1 MNWSEYPYLRIA
13 ISFAFGIF
21 ATEYFDLN
29 VSIIYGFTAL
39 IIFIYVGTSVFLT
52 YKFTKSHI
60 SGSLFILLF
69 LFLGMAIMSFRK
81 YTDTNKII
89 GTETN
94 KKILLTGIIKE
105 NLKSESKQRF
115 LISTESYSK
124 SDSLNLFHSCDL
136 IVQFEKTDS
145 VATTYKVGNQIAFNA
160 KLSLVKS
167 ASNPE
172 SFDYAAFLKTKGIF
186 QQAFVKEGYHHL
198 ISTNQFNAF
207 KTFAETTKTFTS
219 STLHK
224 YISNQSSLGIA
235 EALLLGQKTYLSSD
249 TYQDFA
255 DTGAIHVLS
264 VSGLHVAIF
273 ISLFI
278 WLFDKIKSK
287 HQGVKFIRVISLIL
301 IVAFYVVLTG
311 MSPSVLR
318 AGFMVILYIVGK
330 NYFKN
335 TNTYNIL
342 SISAICLL
350 CYDPYYLFQISFQLS
365 YLSLLSILYFQP
377 KIKKW
382 WLPKSKVLQFIWD
395 LINVSLAAQVLVFP
409 LTILYFNKFPLY
421 FILSGIIAVPLVTV
435 LIYLGTFIF
444 VIEFICS
451 GFNEYI
457 SPIFNAL
464 LDFLQF
470 AISYLADLPYSKL
483 DSLWLDPYVLILCY
497 ISILLFMIWLELR
510 QYKFIAS
517 SLVAT
522 YLVILSIHCRPVL
535 MSQKDSL
542 FIYDVYGGVLIDIF
556 SNYNVQT
563 IRSSTVSEKTINFVA
578 LNNRIKNSYEL
589 RNKFNSSLDS
599 IHLFKL
605 KNKYIYV
612 LDGEQDIKRLISDL
626 NLDVLVISK
635 SKVSSPEYVLAK
647 LNPKIVILD
656 KNVPPWIIKK
666 WETYSDNHLFKLH
679 NVKKDGAY
687 CAFF

>member
-13 ISFAFGIF
+13 IIFAIGIF
-21 ATEYFDLN
+21 ASEYFELN
-29 VSIIYGFTAL
+29 VSNTFLSTLLIVLIY
-39 IIFIYVGTSVFLT
+39 IGTSVFLL
-52 YKFTKSHI
+52 YRFTKPHI
-60 SGSLFILLF
+60 SGF
-69 LFLGMAIMSFRK
+69 LFLLFFFFMGMSTMSFRK
-81 YTDTNKII
+81 YLDTYKII
-89 GTETN
+89 ETENNQITF
-94 KKILLTGIIKE
+94 LTGIIQE
-105 NLKSESKQRF
+105 NLKSESKQRY
-115 LISTESYSK
+115 LITTESYSK
-124 SDSLNLFHSCDL
+124 SDSVNVFHKCDL
-136 IVQFEKTDS
+136 IVQFDITDS
-145 VATTYKVGNQIAFNA
+145 IAATYKVGNQIAFNA

-186 QQAFVKEGYHHL
+186 QQAFVKEGHHQL
-198 ISTNQFNAF
+198 ILANHLNAF
-207 KTFAETTKTFTS
+207 RTLAETTKSFTS

-301 IVAFYVVLTG
+301 LVAFYVVLTG

-395 LINVSLAAQVLVFP
+395 LTNVSLAAQILVFP
-409 LTILYFNKFPLY
+409 LTIFYFNKFPMY
-421 FILSGIIAVPLVTV
+421 FILSGIVAVPLVTV
-435 LIYLGTFIF
+435 LIYIGTFIF
-444 VIEFICS
+444 VIEFIYS
-451 GFNEYI
+451 SLNEFI
-457 SPIFNAL
+457 SPIFNGL
-464 LDFLQF
+464 LDFLQYS
-470 AISYLADLPYSKL
+470 ISYLADLPYSKL

-497 ISILLFMIWLELR
+497 ISILLCMIWIELR
-510 QYKFIAS
+510 QFRFIAS
-517 SLVAT
+517 SLVVAF
-522 YLVILSIHCRPVL
+522 LVIFCVSCRPIF
-535 MSQKDSL
+535 MSQNDSL
-542 FIYDVYGGVLIDIF
+542 FIYDVYGGVLIDAF
-556 SNYNVQT
+556 SNDNVQT
-563 IRSSTVSEKTINFVA
+563 IQSSSVSEKTINFVA
-578 LNNRIKNSYEL
+578 LNNRIKNTYES
-589 RNKFNSSLDS
+589 RNKIITSLDS
-599 IHLFKL
+599 SHLFKI
-605 KNKYIYV
+605 KDKCIYV
-612 LDGEQDIKRLISDL
+612 LDGEQDFKRLKS
-626 NLDVLVISK
+626 NLELDILVVSK
-635 SKVSSPEYVLAK
+635 SKVSSPEYVLRK
-647 LNPKIVILD
+647 LKPKIVILD

-666 WETYSDNHLFKLH
+666 WETYSGNHLFKLH
-679 NVKKDGAY
+679 NIKKDGAY
-687 CAFF
+687 SASD